1 MVFLLIRRVRSV
13 IHLEDQKVRRIS
25 HIERREDI
33 MQGIR
38 SKQTPPPKSSI
49 ITSFRIKNEVNKQSV
64 DSLGL

>member
-1 MVFLLIRRVRSV
+1 
-13 IHLEDQKVRRIS
+13 
-25 HIERREDI
+25 